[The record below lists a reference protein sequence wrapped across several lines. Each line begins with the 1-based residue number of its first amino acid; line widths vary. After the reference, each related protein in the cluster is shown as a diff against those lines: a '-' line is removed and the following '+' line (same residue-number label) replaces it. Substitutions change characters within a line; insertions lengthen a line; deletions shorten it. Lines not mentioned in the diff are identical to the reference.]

1 MGLHTYQVLFS
12 SIMSSS
18 SRRVILRHLLRF
30 ANSAYKDRTHLEYSI
45 EWLCR
50 AQDNSGCSGCSAS
63 FSIIV
68 GWAPPYPET
77 TGYIISTFL
86 KYSTLVKNNSYKE
99 RAMLMGDWE
108 IEIQLPNGAVRG
120 GSGINEYPIVF
131 NTGMVILGWTDLY
144 QNTGELKYLT
154 ASVKAADWL
163 CSIQDD
169 DGKWS
174 KDTYNGIAH
183 AYHSR
188 VAWSLLELYKLTND
202 SKYMDSAR
210 RNVEWVLSDLQ
221 SNGWIAGMGF
231 YSGDISPLTHTIAY
245 TLRGLLESSIFFD
258 NDLRSRSQLAVFNAA
273 HKLLAVYDSIRKS
286 SRSKIKLLPGRFN
299 AYWQPSATFSCLTGN
314 AQIAIIWM
322 KIYMITGEQQF
333 LSAAVEIIEQLKKVQ
348 DISNSNMGIRG
359 GIPGSLPI
367 WGEYMQL
374 SYPNWAVKFFADA
387 LMLKEFLTE
396 GQSDEE
402 LTVLY

>member
-1 MGLHTYQVLFS
+1 MGLNIYLVLFS
-12 SIMSSS
+12 SMMKSSY
-18 SRRVILRHLLRF
+18 RRVILHHLLRQ
-30 ANSAYKDRTHLEYSI
+30 ANSAHKDRTHLEYSI

-50 AQDNSGCSGCSAS
+50 AQDNSGCNGCSAS
-63 FSIIV
+63 FNLSG

-86 KYSTLVKNNSYKE
+86 KYSALVKIDSYKE
-99 RAMLMGDWE
+99 RAMMMGDWE

-120 GSGINEYPIVF
+120 GSGINEYPMVF

-144 QNTGELKYLT
+144 QNTGESRYLT

-169 DGKWS
+169 DGKWI
-174 KDTYNGIAH
+174 KDTYNGIPH

-188 VAWSLLELYKLTND
+188 VAWSLLELYKITND
-202 SKYMDSAR
+202 SKYLDSAR
-210 RNVEWVLSDLQ
+210 RNVEWVLAGLQ
-221 SNGWIAGMGF
+221 SNSWIAGMGF
-231 YSGDISPLTHTIAY
+231 YSGDDSPLTHTIAY
-245 TLRGLLESSIFFD
+245 TLRGLLESSVYFD

-273 HKLLAVYDSIRKS
+273 HKLLAVYDSILKS
-286 SRSKIKLLPGRFN
+286 SRSSIKLLPGRFN
-299 AYWQPSATFSCLTGN
+299 AHWQPSATFSCLTGN

-322 KIYMITGEQQF
+322 KVYMVTGEQRF
-333 LSAAVEIIEQLKKVQ
+333 LSAAAEIIEQLKKVH

-359 GIPGSLPI
+359 GIPGSFPI

-387 LMLKEFLTE
+387 LMLKEFLME
-396 GQSDEE
+396 EQSEE
-402 LTVLY
+402 ETTVLS